1 MPQLTAIK
9 TADDTVI
16 WMETSDNVNAPLVA
30 VETESVEE
38 GRTSR
43 GGFVDD
49 AVQKLKTVE
58 GTLEGTIRAYLNYTL
73 NAFKQV
79 ADANINKVTLE
90 FGVTMSAEGGI
101 PYITQGKAAG
111 NLKVT
116 VECSFPK

>member
-1 MPQLTAIK
+1 M
-9 TADDTVI
+9 
-16 WMETSDNVNAPLVA
+16 
-30 VETESVEE
+30 
-38 GRTSR
+38 
-43 GGFVDD
+43 
-49 AVQKLKTVE
+49 QKLQTVE
-58 GTLEGTIRAYLNYTL
+58 GTLEGTIRAYVNYTL

-101 PYITQGKAAG
+101 PYITQGKVAG